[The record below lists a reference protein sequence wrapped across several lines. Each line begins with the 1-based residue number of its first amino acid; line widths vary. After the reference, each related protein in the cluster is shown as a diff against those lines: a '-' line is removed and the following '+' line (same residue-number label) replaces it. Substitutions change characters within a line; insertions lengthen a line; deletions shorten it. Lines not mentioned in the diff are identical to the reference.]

1 MYNVIK
7 ERREPASTDKYL
19 IQDEDIISLNPCP
32 CTIKDKALEIY
43 VQFSS
48 VEFHWKHKQIVYYGD
63 YAGIIKMN
71 YCPFCGRKL

>member
-1 MYNVIK
+1 MYNLFKEEPEPIK
-7 ERREPASTDKYL
+7 ISTL
-19 IQDEDIISLNPCP
+19 ITDEDIISLNPCP
-32 CTIKDKALEIY
+32 CTIKDKALEVY